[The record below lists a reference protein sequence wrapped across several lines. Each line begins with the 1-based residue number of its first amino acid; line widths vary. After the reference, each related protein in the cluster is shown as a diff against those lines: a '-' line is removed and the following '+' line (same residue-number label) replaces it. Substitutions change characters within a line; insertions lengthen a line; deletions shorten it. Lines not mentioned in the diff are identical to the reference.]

1 MVNLVR
7 KKDGSENG
15 KDAIW
20 MMNYQPSGCKEFL
33 EDGALRE
40 IYTFLWGN
48 RREDARMFQNKNNAQ
63 AIANKAGHCVV
74 VSMKR
79 GDLT

>member
-1 MVNLVR
+1 MAYIVR
-7 KKDGSENG
+7 KKEGSENG

-20 MMNYQPSGCKEFL
+20 LMNYRPSGCKEIL
-33 EDGALRE
+33 ADGMLQE

-48 RREDARMFQNKNNAQ
+48 RRKDAKIFQNKNNAQ
-63 AIANKAGHCVV
+63 AIASKAGHCVV
-74 VSMKR
+74 ISMKR